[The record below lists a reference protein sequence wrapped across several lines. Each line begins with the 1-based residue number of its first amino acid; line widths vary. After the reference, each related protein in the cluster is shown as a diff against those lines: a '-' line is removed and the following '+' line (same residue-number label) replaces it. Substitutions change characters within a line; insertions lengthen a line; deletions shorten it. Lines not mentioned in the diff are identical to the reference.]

1 MLFLVV
7 FSAACY
13 RCDILATASIT
24 EYSCRKLS
32 QIEFLTHSF
41 VLIFAVLFLVLCFA

>member
-13 RCDILATASIT
+13 RCDILATVSIT

-32 QIEFLTHSF
+32 QIELLTHF
-41 VLIFAVLFLVLCFA
+41 ALIFAVLFLVLCFA